1 MALTVNG
8 QLIGQERIDAE
19 VALLTQQLSAVDGQA
34 RDSIAKL
41 AQEWAVDNVIERT
54 LLQQSSQSL
63 ETITS
68 QVPPPARNEV
78 VEFYNT
84 HRARFRS
91 PKTFHASHI
100 VKNVDE
106 QHPESDAFSSIEAAA
121 AELSRGTDFEIV
133 ADRFSDCP
141 GNGGDLGWFA
151 SGEMVE
157 DFESVVS
164 TLKPGQVSPIF
175 RSTFGFHI
183 AKLHARRP
191 EGTIP
196 LAEVYTQIESE
207 LLDEK
212 RQAAINQLLDRL
224 RAAATFEL

>member
-1 MALTVNG
+1 VIVNG

-19 VALLTQQLSAVDGQA
+19 VALLTQQLSAVDGQTPE
-34 RDSIAKL
+34 SIAKL

-54 LLQQSSQSL
+54 LLAQASQSL
-63 ETITS
+63 ETINA
-68 QVPPPARNEV
+68 QVPPPTRNEV
-78 VEFYNT
+78 VDFYNT
-84 HRARFRS
+84 HRANFRS
-91 PKTFHASHI
+91 PKSFHASHI

-106 QHPESDAFSSIEAAA
+106 QHSEADALSSIKAAQS
-121 AELSRGTDFEIV
+121 ELSRGAAFEDI

-141 GNGGDLGWFA
+141 GNGGDLGWFN

-157 DFESVVS
+157 EFESVVS

-196 LAEVYTQIESE
+196 LSQVYNQIESE

-212 RQAAINQLLDRL
+212 RQSAVNQLLDSL
-224 RAAATFEL
+224 RAAATIEL